1 VKNRFQSL
9 PFKCNLQ
16 RYNKGAGMNDLLH
29 TRMQFADQSLLENS
43 SNKAMAGSCDL
54 GGGCTR

>member
-16 RYNKGAGMNDLLH
+16 RYTTGKEVWFTSNGDADDDMCRYAKAGLFGLYDKVEC
-29 TRMQFADQSLLENS
+29 S
-43 SNKAMAGSCDL
+43 
-54 GGGCTR
+54 